1 MTEEKSKDE
10 RIKALEKQVRLYRG
24 ALRYYRDQ
32 LNEANDIG
40 NVLCSAID
48 TFTDRHPEHAAEI
61 KELID
66 YWESTPE
73 DDDDD

>member
-1 MTEEKSKDE
+1 MTEEKVKE
-10 RIKALEKQVRLYRG
+10 RIKALEKQVRLYRQ

-40 NVLCSAID
+40 NVLCSVID
-48 TFTDRHPEHAAEI
+48 TFTDRHPEHAEEI

-73 DDDDD
+73 DDE

>member
-1 MTEEKSKDE
+1 MTEEKAKE
-10 RIKALEKQVRLYRG
+10 RIKALEKQMRLYRE

-32 LNEANDIG
+32 LSEANDIG

-61 KELID
+61 KELIEH
-66 YWESTPE
+66 WENHQE
-73 DDDDD
+73 DDE

>member
-1 MTEEKSKDE
+1 MTEEEKAKDE
-10 RIKALEKQVRLYRG
+10 RIKALEKQVRLYRQ
-24 ALRYYRDQ
+24 ALSYYRDQ

-48 TFTDRHPEHAAEI
+48 TFTARHPEHAAEI

-73 DDDDD
+73 DDEE

>member
-1 MTEEKSKDE
+1 MNEEKSKDE

-24 ALRYYRDQ
+24 ALRYYREQ

-40 NVLCSAID
+40 NVLCYAID
-48 TFTDRHPEHAAEI
+48 TFTGRHPEHAAEL

-66 YWESTPE
+66 YSESHLE
-73 DDDDD
+73 DDE

>member
-1 MTEEKSKDE
+1 MTEEKAKE
-10 RIKALEKQVRLYRG
+10 RIRDLEKQVRLYRQ

-32 LNEANDIG
+32 LNEAEDIG
-40 NVLCSAID
+40 NVLVSAID
-48 TFTDRHPEHAAEI
+48 TFTDRHPEHAEEI

-73 DDDDD
+73 DDE

>member
-1 MTEEKSKDE
+1 MTEEKAKA
-10 RIKALEKQVRLYRG
+10 RIKALEKQVRLYRQ

-73 DDDDD
+73 DDE

>member
-1 MTEEKSKDE
+1 MNEEKAKE
-10 RIKALEKQVRLYRG
+10 RIKALENRVRLYRQ

-32 LNEANDIG
+32 LNEAEDIG
-40 NVLCSAID
+40 NVLCNAID

-73 DDDDD
+73 DDE